1 MAATLPAL
9 PTPQSEELAR
19 RIAQW
24 PTPICC
30 RFPAAVRHTDGREV
44 SFMRQVLAILGA
56 AVVVALVAAG
66 FAGALSGSVPAPPAN
81 PTSADQIQ
89 NVDQVKTA
97 VKAYYGDTVT
107 SQLDPVAG
115 TTQLHQFSATGAYA
129 NEMAGL
135 VSDAEKYLNNPP
147 GSGNGKKFSGTKA
160 ILFDVDD
167 TTLNTYSY
175 EIYSNF
181 VFNPTTNAAF
191 VNACLTTGCVFPATP
206 GMVGLEKYAEGL
218 GYSVFFL
225 TGRPNNPTTGANQL
239 PGTLANLTSVGYDVD
254 PANVYLKDAN
264 ATTEPW
270 LSPCAPT
277 CTTTQYKSLTRQ
289 HIESLGYD
297 IVANFGDQFS
307 DLNGGFADQTFKVPN
322 PMYFL
327 P

>member
-1 MAATLPAL
+1 
-9 PTPQSEELAR
+9 
-19 RIAQW
+19 
-24 PTPICC
+24 
-30 RFPAAVRHTDGREV
+30 
-44 SFMRQVLAILGA
+44 MRQVLAILGA
-56 AVVVALVAAG
+56 AVVVGLVAAG
-66 FAGALSGSVPAPPAN
+66 FAGALSSSVPAPPAV

-89 NVDQVKTA
+89 NIDQVKTA
-97 VKAYYGDTVT
+97 IKGYYGDTTT
-107 SQLDPVAG
+107 SQLDPVTG
-115 TTQLHQFSATGAYA
+115 TVALHQFSQTGSYA

-147 GSGNGKKFSGTKA
+147 GSGNGKNFSGTKA
-160 ILFDVDD
+160 VLFDIDD

-191 VNACLTTGCVFPATP
+191 VNACLTTGCVFPAVP
-206 GMVGLEKYAEGL
+206 HMVDLEHFAEDH
-218 GYSVFFL
+218 GYTVFFL
-225 TGRPNNPTTGANQL
+225 TGRPQNATTNQR
-239 PGTLANLTSVGYDVD
+239 PGTIANLTAAGYDVTD
-254 PANVYLKDAN
+254 ANVYLKDASG
-264 ATTEPW
+264 ATEPW
-270 LSPCAPT
+270 LAPCAPT

-289 HIESLGYD
+289 YIESLGYD

>member
-1 MAATLPAL
+1 
-9 PTPQSEELAR
+9 
-19 RIAQW
+19 
-24 PTPICC
+24 
-30 RFPAAVRHTDGREV
+30 
-44 SFMRQVLAILGA
+44 MRQMLAILGA

-66 FAGALSGSVPAPPAN
+66 LAGALSGSVPAPPTN

-89 NVDQVKTA
+89 NIDQVKTA
-97 VKAYYGDTVT
+97 IKGYYGDTPT
-107 SQLDPVAG
+107 SQLDPVSGAVA
-115 TTQLHQFSATGAYA
+115 LHQFSQTGAYA
-129 NEMAGL
+129 NELAGL

-147 GSGNGKKFSGTKA
+147 GSGNGKKFSGQKS
-160 ILFDVDD
+160 ILFDIDD

-191 VNACLTTGCVFPATP
+191 VNACLTTGCVFPAVP
-206 GMVGLEKYAEGL
+206 HMVDLEHFAEDH
-218 GYSVFFL
+218 GYTVFFL
-225 TGRPNNPTTGANQL
+225 TGRPQNATTNQR
-239 PGTLANLTSVGYDVD
+239 PGTLANLTAAGYDVTD
-254 PANVYLKDAN
+254 ANVYLKDASG
-264 ATTEPW
+264 ATEPW
-270 LSPCAPT
+270 LSSCAPS

-307 DLNGGFADQTFKVPN
+307 DLNGGFADQTFKIPN